1 MSLFNI
7 AFILNLVE
15 KIEFVHK
22 IINLV
27 KEKGKFIFSKEL
39 PFECEVGIG
48 NYGLPEGICYT
59 FKIDKREYILKE
71 KELDNKIGNIGK
83 IKRIQC
89 SLDPL
94 NLFFNLE
101 NEKEKNPIDAVNFRT
116 EEEISINPSNETL
129 IDILNSFY
137 MKNNSSEK
145 LFRFIAE
152 RLKKKNLSLTLY
164 FPNTDMLLFKIPF
177 NNLEGK
183 DFGFPDKLITM
194 ISKSK

>member
-1 MSLFNI
+1 MESI
-7 AFILNLVE
+7 ISFILNNV
-15 KIEFVHK
+15 IVSFVNS
-22 IINLV
+22 IFNSI
-27 KEKGKFIFSKEL
+27 KEKGKGIFAKTL
-39 PFECEVGIG
+39 TFDCKVGQINLG
-48 NYGLPEGICYT
+48 NPEGNCYL
-59 FKIDKREYILKE
+59 FEIEKRDYILNTNELKKKIPSPIKVE
-71 KELDNKIGNIGK
+71 KVPNNPYSSNIVLSLRSENDNT
-83 IKRIQC
+83 
-89 SLDPL
+89 
-94 NLFFNLE
+94 
-101 NEKEKNPIDAVNFRT
+101 PIDNINFAK
-116 EEEISINPSNETL
+116 EENILISLNNNIL

-137 MKNNSSEK
+137 LRNNSSEK